1 MGAARLLRTSDF
13 QQYDEAW
20 ETERKQM
27 EPKRVQY
34 IETPPRKN
42 TLAKPAKTAAATV
55 GRPTGSCESVWGGG
69 IERIA
74 TENEIQVSDM
84 GNENK

>member
-1 MGAARLLRTSDF
+1 
-13 QQYDEAW
+13 
-20 ETERKQM
+20 M

-55 GRPTGSCESVWGGG
+55 GRPTGSCESVGGG
-69 IERIA
+69 GGSKELQPK
-74 TENEIQVSDM
+74 TKYKYPTWEMKTN
-84 GNENK
+84 NH